1 MSVSVTVSQQPPS
14 AVVVSVPGPQGA
26 TGATGSQG
34 VQGPVGPPINV
45 IGVLAAPANLPVSGD
60 VGDAYLMADGDLWV
74 WDGSA
79 WVDRGKVWGNT
90 VSAPF
95 GGVYFTTDAP
105 TTIVTQGVF
114 VKAAGTTAYSSAM
127 RYEIDDNGVS
137 NRLRYTGDRDVHF
150 HIVAQSSINFV
161 AGTNQVA
168 AIQVWKFDASA
179 GTGMLLAHSLAEAVA
194 PVQNVMQ
201 ITTHADM
208 MLSTGDYL
216 ELHIANTSGTNN
228 ITVQEGYLFCVGMI
242 PQGPQGVKGD
252 AGITVSATAPANP
265 SVDDLW
271 LDVS

>member
-1 MSVSVTVSQQPPS
+1 MVDRYAVTLP
-14 AVVVSVPGPQGA
+14 AVPQVVQVNVPGAVGPPGGA
-26 TGATGSQG
+26 GPA
-34 VQGPVGPPINV
+34 GPVGPPINV

-79 WVDRGKVWGNT
+79 WVDRGQVWGNM

-95 GGVYFTTDAP
+95 GGIFFTADTPTD
-105 TTIVTQGVF
+105 IVTQGVF
-114 VKAAGTTAYSSAM
+114 VKAAGTTAYSSMM
-127 RYEIDDNGVS
+127 RYEIDDDGVS
-137 NRLRYTGDRDVHF
+137 NRLRYTGDRHIHF
-150 HIVAQSSINFV
+150 HVVAQSSINFA

-168 AIQVWKFDASA
+168 AIQVWHFDVSA
-179 GTGMLLAHSLAEAVA
+179 GTGTLIAHSLAVAVA
-194 PVQNVMQ
+194 PGQNVMQ

-216 ELHIANTSGTNN
+216 ELHVANTSGTQN
-228 ITVQEGYLFCVGMI
+228 IIVQEGYLFCVGMI

-252 AGITVSATAPANP
+252 AGITVSATAPADP